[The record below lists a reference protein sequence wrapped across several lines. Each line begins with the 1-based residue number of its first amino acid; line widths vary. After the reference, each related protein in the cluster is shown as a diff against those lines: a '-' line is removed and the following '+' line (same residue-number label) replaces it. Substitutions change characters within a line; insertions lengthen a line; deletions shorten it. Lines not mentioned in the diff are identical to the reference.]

1 VIVTYVPAGA
11 EPRQWTFRPLD
22 ISSREAE
29 LVEDYTGRTYT
40 SWSEAFYAGSVK
52 AQRIGLWLLLRRD
65 DPTLPLELVDYQL
78 TELRVAWDSD
88 GETEELRRHITDT
101 PFLDEG
107 ERAKMLA
114 QFPDPEPVDDEVD
127 EDADDPKDTAPA
139 AGAGSGESP
148 TS

>member
-78 TELRVAWDSD
+78 TELRVVYEGS
-88 GETEELRRHITDT
+88 ETEELRQHVTDD
-101 PFLDEG
+101 PFLDER
-107 ERAKMLA
+107 ERAKLLA